1 VAGLGSI
8 ALGSAPIFGGALLA
22 MAAGQFR
29 GPNFRDQLKQDMDL
43 LDRLPA
49 DAPQRAALQR
59 TIDGRIDDLVEATDR
74 SRSLREAA
82 ISYQGNWRDIVLFL
96 CVLMFTIIWWDV
108 KHSRSNWLVM
118 FVLLIVL
125 SVVTALYAL
134 RGILRSASSLVHR
147 RHRDDPHS

>member
-8 ALGSAPIFGGALLA
+8 ALGGAPIFGGALLA
-22 MAAGQFR
+22 IMAGQFK
-29 GPNFRDQLKQDMDL
+29 GPNFREQLKQDMDL

-49 DAPQRAALQR
+49 DAPQRAELQR
-59 TIDGRIDDLVEATDR
+59 SINEHIDDLVAAADR

-82 ISYQGNWRDIVLFL
+82 TSYEGNWRDIVLFL

-118 FVLLIVL
+118 FILLIVA

-134 RGILRSASSLVHR
+134 RGILRAATRLVHR
-147 RHRDDPHS
+147 RRRADPNA